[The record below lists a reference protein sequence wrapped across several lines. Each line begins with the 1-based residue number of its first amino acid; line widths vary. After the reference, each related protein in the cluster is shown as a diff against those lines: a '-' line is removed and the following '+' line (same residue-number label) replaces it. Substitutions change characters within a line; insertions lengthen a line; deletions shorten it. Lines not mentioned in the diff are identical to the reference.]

1 MRKTI
6 DFCIAFVLLHASL
19 TRSEKIMNSELCRQA
34 LAKIG
39 NPNVLVNIISR
50 RVRQLTTGGGAFSRP
65 LITDTAAMGAADIA
79 LVELIEDKIGWELME
94 KPGEEGHRTPVRKR
108 KRSS

>member
-1 MRKTI
+1 
-6 DFCIAFVLLHASL
+6 
-19 TRSEKIMNSELCRQA
+19 MNSELCKQA

-39 NPNVLVNIISR
+39 NPNILVNIISR

-65 LITDTAAMGAADIA
+65 LIADTTGMGAADIA

-94 KPGEEGHRTPVRKR
+94 KPGEESRRAPVRKR